1 MVGVGTDPG
10 PISSEVGWES
20 TPPQGG
26 LTGGLTTGYQRI

>member
-26 LTGGLTTGYQRI
+26 LTTGYQRI